1 MKTLTAHMLAKK
13 GGRRARSPFFRAESV
28 VLPTDLVSPVRSG
41 VTGVKPVTPVLLV
54 SFDAARGA
62 TTLSRIPLLVTV
74 LFALLTLAISSHLCA
89 PRAAWADTGSTDT
102 VGTFTTSDGRQAV
115 EDSALLD
122 GVDFGLNGFTRNAK
136 GTARAA
142 DGVPEGYR
150 FPLPKS
156 SQLVVISTP
165 EGVLVHVD
173 SDAADVAGFD
183 LQDTD
188 DQEPLRTMLEGLDE
202 SHSMGGSLL
211 RDVSLPWT
219 FTSEDEVTQGVYTY
233 RFSVKGEDGDRYTTV
248 TLAGAPEGQTGAA
261 AKEAGVD
268 LGDGVLW
275 CDNAELVAVADVVTT
290 APPTALDRAAEFF
303 GGIDYRPFWVSLKT
317 SGIALAVTFVLGLFA
332 AWKTMGTTSRVKG
345 LLDSVFTIPMVLPPT
360 VCGFLLLMVFGQS
373 TAVGRWLIDH
383 GIALV
388 FTWPAAVISAAVV
401 SFPLMYRT
409 ALGAFEALDAQ
420 MLDAART
427 LGWSELRIFRRLMLP
442 LAWPSI
448 AAGTV
453 LAFARAMGEFGATLF
468 FAGNY
473 AGITQTIPIAI
484 YFEWMGGNTP
494 VALFWVVVVIVFSFL
509 VILFI
514 NIYTAHSQKYRS
526 RGLTRA
532 ERQQVAAAG
541 ADGGSHDSLG
551 SGGDA
556 LRIDREALRALMLG
570 DARDSVASEDASD
583 GQGGAC

>member
-1 MKTLTAHMLAKK
+1 METICAHTECTLDAK
-13 GGRRARSPFFRAESV
+13 GGRRVRLPFARF
-28 VLPTDLVSPVRSG
+28 VSIHAV
-41 VTGVKPVTPVLLV
+41 
-54 SFDAARGA
+54 RGA
-62 TTLSRIPLLVTV
+62 VTWRAR
-74 LFALLTLAISSHLCA
+74 LFASVALAFLISSLAISSHLCA
-89 PRAAWADTGSTDT
+89 PRTAWGDTASDVESGAIGDTSTAG
-102 VGTFTTSDGRQAV
+102 VFTASDGRQAV

-122 GVDFGLNGFTRNAK
+122 GADFGLNGFKRNAK

-142 DGVPEGYR
+142 EGVPEGYR
-150 FPLPKS
+150 FPLPKAAA
-156 SQLVVISTP
+156 VVVVSTP
-165 EGVLVHVD
+165 DNILVHVD
-173 SDAADVAGFD
+173 AKAAEAAGFYIESED
-183 LQDTD
+183 AQAFLKM
-188 DQEPLRTMLEGLDE
+188 MLEGLDE
-202 SHSMGGSLL
+202 SHSMGGALL
-211 RDVSLPWT
+211 RDAEVPWV
-219 FTSEDEVTQGVYTY
+219 FTMEDEVTQGSYTY
-233 RFSVKGEDGDRYTTV
+233 RFRVKGDDGDFYTTV
-248 TLAGAPEGQTGAA
+248 TLAGAPEGKAGGAA
-261 AKEAGVD
+261 AREAGID
-268 LGDGVLW
+268 LGDGALW
-275 CDNAELVAVADVVTT
+275 CDNAELVPVADVVTVE
-290 APPTALDRAAEFF
+290 PPTIFDRAAEFF

-317 SGIALAVTFVLGLFA
+317 SAIALAITFVLGLFA
-332 AWKTMGTTSRVKG
+332 AWKTMGTSSRLKG
-345 LLDSVFTIPMVLPPT
+345 VLDSVFTIPMVLPPT

-383 GIALV
+383 GISLV

-409 ALGAFEALDAQ
+409 ALGAFEALDGQ

-427 LGWSELRIFRRLMLP
+427 LGWSELRIFRKLMMP

-532 ERQQVAAAG
+532 ERRQVKAAVAR
-541 ADGGSHDSLG
+541 DGLDDGRSHDSLG
-551 SGGDA
+551 AGGDA
-556 LRIDREALRALMLG
+556 LRIDREALRELMAG
-570 DARDSVASEDASD
+570 EEDR
-583 GQGGAC
+583 

>member
-1 MKTLTAHMLAKK
+1 MKRFFTYGSEK
-13 GGRRARSPFFRAESV
+13 GGRRVRSPFPCLACASGPFSDLHVLDSV
-28 VLPTDLVSPVRSG
+28 SI
-41 VTGVKPVTPVLLV
+41 
-54 SFDAARGA
+54 DAARGA
-62 TTLSRIPLLVTV
+62 ISPLLTRLRLLAVLVLT
-74 LFALLTLAISSHLCA
+74 LFAIASHTCA
-89 PRAAWADTGSTDT
+89 PRAAWADMDDAKTAASSAEPG
-102 VGTFTTSDGRQAV
+102 VFTTADGAQAV
-115 EDSALLD
+115 EGSALLD
-122 GVDFGLNGFTRNAK
+122 GADFGLNGFSRNAK
-136 GTARAA
+136 GTARAT

-150 FPLPKS
+150 FPLPKA
-156 SQLVVISTP
+156 SQLVVVSTP
-165 EGVLVHVD
+165 EGVLVYVD
-173 SDAADVAGFD
+173 ADAASAAGLD
-183 LQDTD
+183 LADED
-188 DQEPLRTMLEGLDE
+188 DQASLRSMLESLDE
-202 SHSMGGSLL
+202 AYSMGGALL
-211 RDVSLPWT
+211 RDVTLPWT
-219 FTSEDEVTQGVYTY
+219 FTSEDEVTQGSYTY
-233 RFSVKGEDGDRYTTV
+233 RFRVKGEDGDYYTTV
-248 TLAGAPEGQTGAA
+248 TLAGAPEGQSGGAA

-268 LGDGVLW
+268 LGDGALW
-275 CDNAELVAVADVVTT
+275 CDNAELVPATDVAVT
-290 APPTALDRAAEFF
+290 APPSALDRAADFF

-317 SGIALAVTFVLGLFA
+317 SAIALAITFVLGLIA
-332 AWKTMGTTSRVKG
+332 AWKTMGTTSRIKG

-373 TAVGRWLIDH
+373 TAVGRWLIAH
-383 GIALV
+383 GISLV

-427 LGWSELRIFRRLMLP
+427 LGWSELRIFRRLMMP

-532 ERQQVAAAG
+532 ERRQMAAG
-541 ADGGSHDSLG
+541 SDAASSHDSLG
-551 SGGDA
+551 AGGDA
-556 LRIDREALRALMLG
+556 LRIDREALRALMAG
-570 DARDSVASEDASD
+570 EGER
-583 GQGGAC
+583 